1 MDTQNITLALPKQ
14 VLRKVKLIATQR
26 HTSVSRLLTEILEEL
41 AARETG
47 YGRARTRHLDWLADG
62 ADLGT
67 LGTVTWARDMLHE
80 R

>member
-1 MDTQNITLALPKQ
+1 
-14 VLRKVKLIATQR
+14 
-26 HTSVSRLLTEILEEL
+26 VSRLLTEILEEL